1 MSGGAHNTHL
11 NAGVSIL
18 GELSGEE
25 LVELGLENS
34 VGDKLPLLRHLGRHV
49 GLCNVEV
56 LLKGCDGITKLQSF
70 LSKYNQAS

>member
-25 LVELGLENS
+25 LVELGVEDAIGNELA
-34 VGDKLPLLRHLGRHV
+34 LLGNICVSHLRW
-49 GLCNVEV
+49 
-56 LLKGCDGITKLQSF
+56 GC
-70 LSKYNQAS
+70 